1 MITLILNIVSSLFTV
16 AGKLFDY
23 LYAKQ
28 LTDAGKAEQK
38 VAELREQVANAHRA
52 LQVRIIAER
61 LANNDPDGVS
71 DDDDG
76 FKRSD

>member
-71 DDDDG
+71 TTDDG
-76 FKRSD
+76 FKRPD

>member
-1 MITLILNIVSSLFTV
+1 VITLILNIVSSLFTV

-71 DDDDG
+71 TTDDG
-76 FKRSD
+76 FKRPD

>member
-52 LQVRIIAER
+52 LQARIIAER

-71 DDDDG
+71 TTDDG
-76 FKRSD
+76 FKRPD

>member
-1 MITLILNIVSSLFTV
+1 MIALILNIVSSLFTV
-16 AGKLFDY
+16 AGKLFDI

-61 LANNDPDGVS
+61 LANNDPVGVS
-71 DDDDG
+71 TTDDG
-76 FKRSD
+76 FKRPD

>member
-1 MITLILNIVSSLFTV
+1 VITLILNIVSSLFTV